1 MSSNQNLDSNLTY
14 GSIWLRANGTQAK
27 FLFLTNQSLTAAT
40 QIKHPPQVVYA
51 DADGNIF
58 NRDVD
63 DFFRIY
69 TFLNVDGD
77 LEKRLESLLVF
88 NASDYSTVV
97 DADDAEQET
106 PDPVADEPEEQE
118 EAEGEPEETLA
129 DQLYRELVSEPD
141 EKEKEKA
148 LQVSFGLSD
157 HAGVATPV
165 LTSADL
171 SQALIMYSREPNAN
185 YDLTQ
190 HRLTFKLGGKV
201 TLDSLREVF
210 HPSKTVN
217 TVDYFEITTRYGIDV
232 VVWDSWIGIQPEY
245 TVRGLYAAVYVGT
258 TDAPTDTEE
267 TPGVEAVEVEHQTPA
282 QQATQETNIPDMSF
296 LRDIIQGSGSVTVA
310 PGIMLNVETG
320 GVIPTQP
327 QPTYATEPAPNL
339 NEAPAT
345 LFIPQMSVVTEPAAP
360 LTETVTINPFLQHP
374 DGTLKTTE
382 EVIAALQAAGTPVPS
397 QTATIGLTPQEP
409 TVFTNAPQEPEQ
421 VYVNAPATAELVQAV
436 TPEPAPLPVVEVVQP
451 VVVTT
456 GPQ

>member
-51 DADGNIF
+51 DAEGNIF

-77 LEKRLESLLVF
+77 LEKRLEALLVF
-88 NASDYSTVV
+88 NAEDYSTVV
-97 DADDAEQET
+97 DAEDET
-106 PDPVADEPEEQE
+106 PPSTPADTVSIDEPEEQE
-118 EAEGEPEETLA
+118 EAEDQPEETLA
-129 DQLYRELVSEPD
+129 DQLYRELVSLPE

-148 LQVSFGLSD
+148 LQVTFALSA
-157 HAGVATPV
+157 HAGAATPV
-165 LTSADL
+165 LTPEDL
-171 SQALIMYSREPNAN
+171 SQALMMYSREPNAN

-267 TPGVEAVEVEHQTPA
+267 TPGVEAVPVEHQPQA
-282 QQATQETNIPDMSF
+282 QQTNIPDMSF
-296 LRDIIQGSGSVTVA
+296 LKDIIQGSGSVTVA

-327 QPTYATEPAPNL
+327 QPTYADEPAPNV
-339 NEAPAT
+339 NEPVT
-345 LFIPQMSVVTEPAAP
+345 QFIPQMSVVTQPAEPM
-360 LTETVTINPFLQHP
+360 TGMVTINPFLQHL

-382 EVIAALQAAGTPVPS
+382 EVIAGLQAAGTVVPS
-397 QTATIGLTPQEP
+397 QTTIIGIPSQEP
-409 TVFTNAPQEPEQ
+409 VVFTNAPQAPEQ
-421 VYVNAPATAELVQAV
+421 VYVNAPAPTELVQAV
-436 TPEPAPLPVVEVVQP
+436 PVEPAPLPVAAVEVVQP